1 MQAKSSPSQF
11 IFPNLEREHGFLPL
25 SVRGKL
31 PDALRGT
38 LYRVGPSLLQN
49 HGERYGHWFDGDGAV
64 SAIRLGP
71 EGAEGAIRLVE
82 SEGLKEERR
91 AGRRLYGGYGTP
103 RPGGPLARLLP
114 KLKNVANTSVMV
126 WDGRLFALYEP
137 SRPTELDPETL
148 ETIGESDLGG
158 VLGPSFSA
166 HPHRVS
172 GRRAWYN
179 FGVRYGKETL
189 LDVYELPDRGSARR
203 LCTVPLAGPTM
214 IHDFIATE
222 RHLVFF
228 APPLRLK
235 VLRQLLGQGTYSE
248 NLAWRPE
255 LGTEVL
261 VIPIDEPER
270 LNRFTVE
277 PFFQWHFANAF
288 ERGEEIVI
296 DYVRY
301 PDFSTNVWLK
311 EAPWGGS
318 GLEALGRYHR
328 AVLSPREGRF
338 RSEELWEVSCEFPR
352 VSPRSVAQE
361 HRRVWMAIHIGDTR
375 GIFDGLA
382 HLDPESGK
390 IETVSLGAGTYPSE
404 PVFVPDP
411 EGQGE
416 DAGWVL
422 SLVYDAKAHRSY
434 LAVLDGRRLG
444 DGPIAE
450 AHFDHPIPFTFHGG
464 FLPLGSEEG

>member
-328 AVLSPREGRF
+328 AVLSPARGGSGARNSGKFLASFRGCLRGRWR
-338 RSEELWEVSCEFPR
+338 RSTAGCGWPFTLETRAGSSTAWPISIRRAGKSRQSPLGRAPI
-352 VSPRSVAQE
+352 PRSRFSFPI
-361 HRRVWMAIHIGDTR
+361 RRARARTR
-375 GIFDGLA
+375 VGCSA
-382 HLDPESGK
+382 WSTTP
-390 IETVSLGAGTYPSE
+390 
-404 PVFVPDP
+404 
-411 EGQGE
+411 
-416 DAGWVL
+416 
-422 SLVYDAKAHRSY
+422 
-434 LAVLDGRRLG
+434 RRT
-444 DGPIAE
+444 A
-450 AHFDHPIPFTFHGG
+450 AT
-464 FLPLGSEEG
+464 